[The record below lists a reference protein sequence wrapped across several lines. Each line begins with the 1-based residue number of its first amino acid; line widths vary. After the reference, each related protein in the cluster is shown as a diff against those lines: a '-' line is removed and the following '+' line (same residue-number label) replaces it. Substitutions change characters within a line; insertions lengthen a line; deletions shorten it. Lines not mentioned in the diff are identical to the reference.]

1 MDEITLNKIYEYLE
15 VETKTKKIGK
25 ISSDIYQDV
34 SRQIRKSR
42 NNAVS
47 HNKSIVNAL
56 VNKEREL
63 LIELTTRLL
72 EIRIEKA
79 SLNDEDSG
87 DNLLP
92 EEKYV
97 VRPFYLSSKRLG
109 KIISTISNGQISML
123 KNISEEIISSFMVV
137 HFIQSH
143 PAFIGIDLKKY
154 GPFEKEDIATIPSE
168 NAKIL
173 TKQRTIEEIWLEDIK
188 QL

>member
-1 MDEITLNKIYEYLE
+1 MNRTILNKIYEYLE
-15 VETKTKKIGK
+15 VEAKTKKIGK
-25 ISSDIYQDV
+25 IPSDIYQDV
-34 SRQIRKSR
+34 SHHIRKIR

-47 HNKSIVNAL
+47 HNKSIVNNL
-56 VNKEREL
+56 SNKEREL

-72 EIRIEKA
+72 QIRIEKA
-79 SLNDEDSG
+79 SFNDGVSS

-123 KNISEEIISSFMVV
+123 KNISEEIISSFTMVR
-137 HFIQSH
+137 FEQPH

-154 GPFEKEDIATIPSE
+154 GPFEFPLKMQ
-168 NAKIL
+168 KH
-173 TKQRTIEEIWLEDIK
+173 
-188 QL
+188 